1 MKPEDCHH
9 IFAYGSLMWR
19 PDFEYVK
26 SAPGHITGYHR
37 RLSIISHHYRGTPEK
52 PGLVLGL
59 DSGGSCVGVLY
70 EVAAEKW
77 PEVLA
82 YIRKRELISE
92 AYREVVKEVKLDEQL
107 ESVQAVTYV
116 VNHGH
121 SQYFA
126 PQAISKTLAMV
137 MQGHGLAGSCV
148 DYILNTVAHLR
159 GLGIHEAELE
169 NIIAHL
175 PSSSRANPR

>member
-19 PDFEYVK
+19 PDFEYET
-26 SAPGHITGYHR
+26 SAHATITGYHR
-37 RLSIISHHYRGTPEK
+37 RLSILSNHYRGTVEK

-59 DSGGSCVGVLY
+59 DIGGSCEGVVY
-70 EVAAEKW
+70 EVSRVKW

-82 YIRKRELISE
+82 YIRERELISE
-92 AYREVVKEVKLDEQL
+92 AYHEVVKTVQL
-107 ESVQAVTYV
+107 VGKSQAVEAITYV

-121 SQYFA
+121 PQFFA
-126 PQAISKTLAMV
+126 PQPIAKTLAMV
-137 MQGHGLAGSCV
+137 KQGHGLAGSCV

-169 NIIAHL
+169 DIIEHL
-175 PSSSRANPR
+175 PNSGSVNP